1 MPRVHFLFHI
11 MKSLFNFEFFPIHA
25 YVPMTITR
33 KKLIPL
39 LAVAIAATGALNF
52 AKPSQAET
60 AYARPTA
67 PLGVTITPQ
76 VGGILVSWKAP
87 EASPSITGYQ
97 VSTGAGGC
105 GMTVSGKVTQAF
117 IPSVAGQG
125 SASGNVTVTAFNSL
139 GAGDVASAA
148 ILSAPKVESGV
159 RLFDAD
165 GRSNVWGAGTDLQ
178 LPSGSG
184 TVLAAAS
191 TKDGR
196 GYWAV
201 LKSGRV
207 LPMGNAL
214 NIDAQSDATTVS
226 ILPSVDDKGFT
237 LINKKGQV
245 TSYGSATLKSA
256 ASKVTSPVVAGVAAS
271 TGLYLVHQNGTIEA
285 IAGAPKISSLKA
297 TIVAATGSRVGNG
310 GWALTSTGSV
320 AAFGSA
326 PQISGKVANGVAL
339 NVYASNAGLY
349 VADSSGFITA
359 LGDAPQVISTTM
371 GKKAR
376 VLIPSTPSYLAN
388 SVSIDYFSD
397 FHGAIQVP
405 TSKIGG
411 AANLATYFANDKS
424 KTAVI
429 TAAGGDNFGAA
440 PPISSQFEE
449 IPAVKA
455 ENMMGLDVTALG
467 NHEHDRDSVHLNK
480 MMDLSTFEW
489 VGSNYTNASAF
500 KKLKPYTIIERG
512 GVKVGF
518 VGTTTLET
526 MAITPPA
533 NLAGATITDPAPA
546 AQKAID
552 DVRKAGAD
560 FVVSINHI
568 GYSNDSADKAVGDLI
583 DFAGALKGADLVY
596 GGHTHLKWAGLVNG
610 TLVQEVPNAGVLYS
624 RTQICFDKATK
635 ALIGTSQDF
644 VVPDGNKV
652 DPNADVAAMV
662 KTYEDQMAAKFDTKI
677 ATITNVFPHGGSPQI
692 QRVGESAIGDY
703 FSDIVRKK
711 YNTDFALLNGGGI
724 RANLPALTY
733 TPQDKTL
740 RRPKAAT
747 DLGTFDLTL
756 GDVYTV
762 FPFGNNVSTTKITG
776 KTVWSFL
783 ENGVSQVESGAGRFP
798 VVSGLKFEF
807 TASAPLGQR
816 VKSVTMTDG
825 TPILN
830 DTSKTY
836 TLATIDYMILGGD
849 GYTQFDPLKSTLR
862 DLLAQVI
869 VDELTARGTI
879 TVPAL
884 DGRIKKNA

>member
-1 MPRVHFLFHI
+1 MLI
-11 MKSLFNFEFFPIHA
+11 
-25 YVPMTITR
+25 YVPMTITQKR
-33 KKLIPL
+33 LVPL
-39 LAVAIAATGALNF
+39 LALALAATGVLNL
-52 AKPSQAET
+52 AKPSHAET
-60 AYARPTA
+60 AYARPGA
-67 PLGVTITPQ
+67 PSGLTITPQ
-76 VGGILVSWKAP
+76 VGGLLVSWKAP
-87 EASPSITGYQ
+87 AASPAITGYE

-105 GMTVSGKVTQAF
+105 GMTVAGNVTQAF

-125 SASGNVTVTAFNSL
+125 SSSGNVTVTAFNSL
-139 GAGDVASAA
+139 GAGDVTSTA
-148 ILSAPKVESGV
+148 ILAAPKVESGV

-165 GRSNVWGAGTDLQ
+165 GSNHVWGAGADLQ

-207 LPMGNAL
+207 LPIGNAL

-226 ILPSVDDKGFT
+226 ILPSTDDKGFT

-245 TSYGSATLKSA
+245 TSFGSATLKSA

-285 IAGAPKISSLKA
+285 LAGAPKIASLKG
-297 TIVAATGSRVGNG
+297 TFVAATGSRLGNG

-320 AAFGSA
+320 ATFGSA
-326 PQISGKVANGVAL
+326 PQITGKVANGVAL

-349 VADSSGFITA
+349 VANSDGVVTA
-359 LGDAPQVISTTM
+359 LGDAPQVTSVTL

-376 VLIPSTPSYLAN
+376 VLISSVPNYLAG
-388 SVSIDYFSD
+388 SVSVDYFSD

-411 AANLATYFANDKS
+411 AANLATYFGNDRAQTS
-424 KTAVI
+424 VI

-455 ENMMGLDVTALG
+455 ENMMGLDVTAVG

-480 MMDLSTFEW
+480 MMDLSTFQW
-489 VGSNYTNASAF
+489 VGSNYSNASAF

-526 MAITPPA
+526 MAITPPV

-624 RTQICFDKATK
+624 RTQICFDKVTK

-692 QRVGESAIGDY
+692 QRVGETAIGDY

-740 RRPKAAT
+740 RRPKSAT
-747 DLGTFDLTL
+747 DLGTFDVTL

-762 FPFGNNVSTTKITG
+762 FPFGNNVSTTKVTG
-776 KTVWSFL
+776 KTVWAFL

-807 TASAPLGQR
+807 TASAPLGRR
-816 VKSVTMTDG
+816 VTSVSMADG

-869 VDELTARGTI
+869 ADELQTRGTL
-879 TVPAL
+879 TVPAI
-884 DGRIKKNA
+884 DGRIKKNP

>member
-1 MPRVHFLFHI
+1 
-11 MKSLFNFEFFPIHA
+11 
-25 YVPMTITR
+25 MTITR
-33 KKLIPL
+33 KKLISL
-39 LAVAIAATGALNF
+39 LAIALAATGTLNF
-52 AKPSQAET
+52 ANPSQAET
-60 AYARPTA
+60 AYARPAA
-67 PLGVTITPQ
+67 PQGVIITPQ
-76 VGGILVSWKAP
+76 VGGLLVSWTAP
-87 EASPSITGYQ
+87 AASPAITGYE
-97 VSTGAGGC
+97 VSQGAGSC
-105 GMTVSGKVTQAF
+105 GVTVAGNVTQAF
-117 IPSVAGQG
+117 IPSISGQG
-125 SASGNVTVTAFNSL
+125 SVSGNVTVTAFNSL
-139 GAGDVASAA
+139 GAGDVAAAA
-148 ILSAPKVESGV
+148 ILASPKVESGV

-165 GRSNVWGAGTDLQ
+165 GSNHLWGAGADLQ
-178 LPSGSG
+178 LPAGSG
-184 TVLAAAS
+184 TVLAAAP
-191 TKDGR
+191 TLDGR

-214 NIDAQSDATTVS
+214 NIEARPDLTTVS
-226 ILPSVDDKGFT
+226 ILPTADNKGFT
-237 LINKKGQV
+237 LINNRGQA
-245 TSYGSATLKSA
+245 SSFGSATLKSG
-256 ASKVTSPVVAGVAAS
+256 ASKIVSPVVAGVAAS

-285 IAGAPKISSLKA
+285 LAGAPKVAPLKG
-297 TIVAATGSRVGNG
+297 IFVAATGSRVGNG

-320 AAFGSA
+320 ATFGSA
-326 PQISGKVANGVAL
+326 PQITGKVSNGVAL
-339 NVYASNAGLY
+339 TVYASNAGLY
-349 VADSSGFITA
+349 VANSDGVVTA
-359 LGDAPQVISTTM
+359 LGDAPSVTPGSL

-376 VLIPSTPSYLAN
+376 VLIPSTPTYLAN
-388 SVSIDYFSD
+388 SISIDYFSD

-411 AANLATYFANDKS
+411 AANLATYFAKDKLRS
-424 KTAVI
+424 AVI

-455 ENMMGLDVTALG
+455 ENMMGLDVTAVG

-624 RTQICFDKATK
+624 RSQICFDKVTK

-662 KTYEDQMAAKFDTKI
+662 KTYEDQMAAKFDIKI

-711 YNTDFALLNGGGI
+711 YKTDFALLNGGGI

-740 RRPKAAT
+740 GRPKAAT
-747 DLGTFDLTL
+747 DLGTFDVTL

-762 FPFGNNVSTTKITG
+762 FPFGNAVSTTKITG

-783 ENGVSQVESGAGRFP
+783 ENGVSEVEKGSGRFP

-807 TASAPLGQR
+807 TASAPVGQR
-816 VKSVTMTDG
+816 VTSVSMVDG

-830 DTSKTY
+830 DTSKSY
-836 TLATIDYMILGGD
+836 TLATLDYMILGGD

-869 VDELTARGTI
+869 VDELTARGTL

-884 DGRIKKNA
+884 DGRIKKNP